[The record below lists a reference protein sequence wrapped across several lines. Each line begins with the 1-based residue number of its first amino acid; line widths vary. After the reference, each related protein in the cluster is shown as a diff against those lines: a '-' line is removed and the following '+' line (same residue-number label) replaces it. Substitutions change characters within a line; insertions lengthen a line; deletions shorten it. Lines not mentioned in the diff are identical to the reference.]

1 VTTASQAVFPLL
13 LELAAKLG
21 QTHVLTLCLGLGF
34 LGLLLAARHWIPKL
48 PGALVIVVVALVIS
62 TVFDLE
68 RHGVKVIGHVPR
80 GLPLP
85 RLPSVTM
92 ADLREL
98 LPGALGIALLTFPD
112 GILLARAFAVKNRYD
127 IHPTQELCALAV
139 SNFAAGLFQGFSV
152 GVSQSRP
159 TVNDDAGGR
168 TQMASLVAVAS
179 LALFLLWLTP
189 LLRPL
194 PTVVLGSILIFAGVN
209 LVDVKAYR
217 MLRRISHP
225 AFYLALLVTAGVWVS
240 GVVPGMLIGAMLS
253 LATCSA
259 GARDPPTW
267 CSRRSRTQVRFTILV
282 RLTRPRRCQA

>member
-1 VTTASQAVFPLL
+1 MPTYRHGERGDGLEDTPGSAPMGAAVFS
-13 LELAAKLG
+13 A
-21 QTHVLTLCLGLGF
+21 
-34 LGLLLAARHWIPKL
+34 
-48 PGALVIVVVALVIS
+48 
-62 TVFDLE
+62 
-68 RHGVKVIGHVPR
+68 
-80 GLPLP
+80 
-85 RLPSVTM
+85 
-92 ADLREL
+92 
-98 LPGALGIALLTFPD
+98 ALGGFPAAL
-112 GILLARAFAVKNRYD
+112 R
-127 IHPTQELCALAV
+127 ALAV
-139 SNFAAGLFQGFSV
+139 STLAAGLAQGCSV
-152 GVSQSRP
+152 GASQSRT
-159 TVNDDAGGR
+159 TVNNAAGGR
-168 TQMASLVAVAS
+168 AQLARLVSVASLV
-179 LALFLLWLTP
+179 LFLLFLTP

-194 PTVVLGSILIFAGVN
+194 PMGALGSILIFAGVN